1 MTTINKLTSLSPV
14 TGADNFAVWAS
25 SQGDTRR
32 ASLTDLLA
40 YMQANIVVPSGFP
53 EYTTQYASPPL
64 TGFNIAVSNV
74 APGANIFLIIRPG
87 APGFNGIITYPP
99 ILSLV
104 DKQEIMVYCQSQIVV
119 LTTAPNG
126 AFESTPPT
134 AIPVGGGFF
143 RVRYDLV
150 STTWYRVG

>member
-1 MTTINKLTSLSPV
+1 MISGLTRVTTISGGDSIPLGV
-14 TGADNFAVWAS
+14 S
-25 SQGDTRR
+25 SQGDDR
-32 ASLTDLLA
+32 ATSVTDLLA